1 MIKSNPYHERIQRA
15 TARLAQLQARELLA
29 THRQAAK
36 AKQAER
42 REHARRRQRV
52 ADLVFLA
59 GAGRIDD
66 GELLGALTQYLESPQ
81 DLRQSIALIGNRQ
94 LNDLEQSIDVH

>member
-1 MIKSNPYHERIQRA
+1 MIKTNPYHERIQRA

-52 ADLVFLA
+52 AELVFVAGAEALDDAELA
-59 GAGRIDD
+59 GA
-66 GELLGALTQYLESPQ
+66 LLIHLQSRPDSDVRQ
-81 DLRQSIALIGNRQ
+81 DARSIGQAKLDAVIAAA
-94 LNDLEQSIDVH
+94 

>member
-15 TARLAQLQARELLA
+15 TARLAHLQARELLA

-36 AKQAER
+36 VKQAER

-52 ADLVFLA
+52 AELVFVA
-59 GAGRIDD
+59 GAEALDD
-66 GELLGALTQYLESPQ
+66 AELTGALLIHLQSRTDSDVRQ
-81 DLRQSIALIGNRQ
+81 DARSIGQAKLDSVIAAA
-94 LNDLEQSIDVH
+94 